1 MINGLLLLFA
11 CQLVGE
17 IAARGLALP
26 VPGPVLG
33 LLLLVAGLAV
43 WNRMRPFDDA
53 TLQASGLGRVAAGLL
68 GSLALLFVPAGVG
81 VTQHLGLV
89 GEHGTALGLA
99 LVGSTLITLLVTV
112 GVFLAVKRWTSRA
125 GGEAGG
131 DPR

>member
-17 IAARGLALP
+17 IAARGLSLP

-33 LLLLVAGLAV
+33 LLLLVAGLIA
-43 WNRMRPFDDA
+43 WNRARPFDDA
-53 TLQASGLGRVAAGLL
+53 ALQASGLGRVAAGLL

-89 GEHGTALGLA
+89 GDHGLALGLA
-99 LVGSTLITLLVTV
+99 LVGSTLVTLLATV
-112 GVFLAVKRWTSRA
+112 GVFLGVKRLVGRA
-125 GGEAGG
+125 GTG
-131 DPR
+131 DKP

>member
-17 IAARGLALP
+17 IAARGLSLP

-33 LLLLVAGLAV
+33 LLLLVAGLIA
-43 WNRMRPFDDA
+43 WNRARPFDDEA
-53 TLQASGLGRVAAGLL
+53 LQDSGLGRAAAGLL

-89 GEHGTALGLA
+89 GDHGLALGLA
-99 LVGSTLITLLVTV
+99 LVGSTLVTLLATV
-112 GVFLAVKRWTSRA
+112 GVFLAVKRLVGRSGT
-125 GGEAGG
+125 G
-131 DPR
+131 DPP

>member
-17 IAARGLALP
+17 IAARGLSLP

-33 LLLLVAGLAV
+33 LLLLVAGLIAL
-43 WNRMRPFDDA
+43 NRVRPFDDA
-53 TLQASGLGRVAAGLL
+53 ALQASSLGRVAAGLL

-89 GEHGTALGLA
+89 GDHGLALGLA
-99 LVGSTLITLLVTV
+99 LVGSTLVTLLATV
-112 GVFLAVKRWTSRA
+112 GVFLAVKRLVGRA
-125 GGEAGG
+125 RTG
-131 DPR
+131 DPP

>member
-17 IAARGLALP
+17 IAARGLSLP

-33 LLLLVAGLAV
+33 LLLLVAGLIA
-43 WNRMRPFDDA
+43 WNRVRPFDDA
-53 TLQASGLGRVAAGLL
+53 ALQASSPGRVAAGLL

-89 GEHGTALGLA
+89 GDHGLALGLA
-99 LVGSTLITLLVTV
+99 LVGSTLVTLLATV
-112 GVFLAVKRWTSRA
+112 GVFLAVKRLVGRA
-125 GGEAGG
+125 RTG
-131 DPR
+131 DPP